1 MKNKVGLALS
11 GGGYRATAFH
21 LGTFRKLKELGLL
34 NKVDV
39 ISTISGG
46 SITGAYYALHDE
58 NFEDFEQGLRK
69 ALGKSSLLTVKLY
82 LFLVV
87 LPIVIVP
94 IFFMGPNW
102 LSVVWIAAVVFI
114 SAKYQFTIIPAS
126 SFIERRYRKLFFGE
140 SMLKDLSKNT
150 TVVVN
155 STNIESSR
163 QFSFS
168 RTKMSD
174 SRYSHPDDGSAPVSF
189 NHENFPVS
197 KAVMA
202 STCVPFAFTPVKIS
216 KKYINRQNSRGKIKP
231 LLIDGGV
238 YDNQGIHKLT
248 HENSSYYCAETI
260 IVSDAGIGYKPWL
273 KNNLV
278 SLLIK
283 TSDLF
288 MNRIKNIQYI
298 QHQIKN
304 RYLDNRE
311 VAYFSLWFKPDE
323 AIHYFVRFLK
333 DNLAV
338 DSVLAAH
345 GLTQEKISN
354 KTDKELVAIIKENI
368 GFKNLAQNFPTEEE
382 YKTANSVGTNLTPLK
397 KDEIDSLVK
406 VAESLTEVYL
416 KLYCPKIFNGNVK
429 STETLAFSIWS
440 FQQ

>member
-34 NKVDV
+34 DKVDV

-46 SITGAYYALHDE
+46 SITGAYYALHDK
-58 NFEDFEQGLRK
+58 NFEDFEQGLRQ

-82 LFLVV
+82 LFLVI
-87 LPIVIVP
+87 LPLIILP
-94 IFFMGPNW
+94 FLFFGANW
-102 LSVVWIAAVVFI
+102 QSVVWLATVIFI
-114 SAKYQFTIIPAS
+114 VAKYQFTILPTS
-126 SFIERRYRKLFFGE
+126 SFIEKRYRKLFFGE
-140 SMLKDLSKNT
+140 STLKNLTPKT
-150 TVVVN
+150 TVVIN

-168 RTKMSD
+168 RIKMSD
-174 SRYSHPDDGSAPVSF
+174 SWYSHPENGSSPVSF
-189 NHENFPVS
+189 IHENFPVS

-202 STCVPFAFTPVKIS
+202 STCVPFAFTPIKIP
-216 KKYINRQNSRGKIKP
+216 KKYIKEQKNSYGKIKP

-238 YDNQGIHKLT
+238 YDNQGIHKIT
-248 HENSSYYCAETI
+248 QKNSSYYCEDII
-260 IVSDAGIGYKPWL
+260 IVSDAGTGYNPWL

-298 QHQIKN
+298 QHQVKN
-304 RYLDNRE
+304 RYLDNRQ
-311 VAYFSLWFKPDE
+311 VAYFSLWFKPEE

-333 DNLAV
+333 DELAV
-338 DSVLAAH
+338 DSVIAAH
-345 GLTQEKISN
+345 GLTRETIST
-354 KTDKELVAIIKENI
+354 KSSKELEVIIKEKI
-368 GFKNLAQNFPTEEE
+368 GFDNLSQNFPTDGEFEI
-382 YKTANSVGTNLTPLK
+382 ANSVGTNLIPLK
-397 KDEIDSLVK
+397 KAEIDSLVK

-416 KLYCPKIFNGNVK
+416 KLYCPKIFIGDF
-429 STETLAFSIWS
+429 L
-440 FQQ
+440 

>member
-34 NKVDV
+34 DKVDV

-46 SITGAYYALHDE
+46 SITGAYYALNDGDFE
-58 NFEDFEQGLRK
+58 NFEQGLRK

-82 LFLVV
+82 LFLVI
-87 LPIVIVP
+87 LPII
-94 IFFMGPNW
+94 ILSLFFLDPNW
-102 LSVVWIAAVVFI
+102 LSVLWIAIVVFI
-114 SAKYQFTIIPAS
+114 LAKYQFTIIPAS
-126 SFIERRYRKLFFGE
+126 SFIENRYRKLFFGKHT
-140 SMLKDLSKNT
+140 LKDLTKNT
-150 TVVVN
+150 TVVIN

-168 RTKMSD
+168 RKKMSD
-174 SRYSHPDDGSAPVSF
+174 SWYSHPEDGSAPVSF
-189 NHENFPVS
+189 NHEKFPVS

-216 KKYINRQNSRGKIKP
+216 KKYNNGKNSRGKIKP

-248 HENSSYYCAETI
+248 QENSLYYCAETI
-260 IVSDAGIGYKPWL
+260 IVSDAGTGYKPWL

-298 QHQIKN
+298 QNQVKN

-323 AIHYFVRFLK
+323 AIRYFVRFLK
-333 DNLAV
+333 DELAV
-338 DSVLAAH
+338 DSVIKAH
-345 GLTQEKISN
+345 GLTREMIAS
-354 KTDKELVAIIKENI
+354 KTREELAAIIKESI
-368 GFKNLAQNFPTEEE
+368 GFEKLAQNFPTDEEFII
-382 YKTANSVGTNLTPLK
+382 ANNVGTNLAPLK
-397 KDEIDSLVK
+397 KDEINSLVK

-416 KLYCPKIFNGNVK
+416 KLYCPKIFNGM
-429 STETLAFSIWS
+429 
-440 FQQ
+440 